1 MRVDAAT
8 TKYMKQLEELEE
20 GRGEKEGG
28 MQRGENRA
36 LIGAAAMVGR
46 LLVDEAADAS
56 WQRSLRH
63 VIAAAIFAVIAY
75 FVTFQWELSA
85 LNKAIV
91 QGLCGAVAPEL
102 VDWLSTTIRKKLGFK
117 DKQKTPAWK
126 SLFSRKKKPKR
137 RRRTTAKKA
146 APAKKA
152 AKPAKEGS
160 KKAKKSKGTESYKL
174 YIFKVLKQV
183 HPDTGISSKS
193 MAILNSFIADQF
205 EKIAA
210 AAAQLSRVNKK
221 PTLTSRE
228 IQTAVRLVLP
238 GELAKHAV
246 SEGTKAVTKFTSA

>member
-1 MRVDAAT
+1 MILSLLLAQVAEQAPVVA
-8 TKYMKQLEELEE
+8 KASPAIVNNFQVALLAFKS
-20 GRGEKEGG
+20 GG
-28 MQRGENRA
+28 WIVA

-117 DKQKTPAWK
+117 DKQRTPAWRN
-126 SLFSRKKKPKR
+126 LFSRKQKPKR
-137 RRRTTAKKA
+137 RRRATAKQA

-152 AKPAKEGS
+152 PAKAALKKGVKKPAAKQAATP
-160 KKAKKSKGTESYKL
+160 KAPAE
-174 YIFKVLKQV
+174 
-183 HPDTGISSKS
+183 
-193 MAILNSFIADQF
+193 
-205 EKIAA
+205 
-210 AAAQLSRVNKK
+210 KK
-221 PTLTSRE
+221 PR
-228 IQTAVRLVLP
+228 
-238 GELAKHAV
+238 
-246 SEGTKAVTKFTSA
+246 TKKPDDGQSSLNL

>member
-1 MRVDAAT
+1 MILTMILAQAVEQTPAVAKVSSAVVNNFQT
-8 TKYMKQLEELEE
+8 AVLAFKS
-20 GRGEKEGG
+20 GG
-28 MQRGENRA
+28 WIVS

-117 DKQKTPAWK
+117 DKKRTPAWQN
-126 SLFSRKKKPKR
+126 LFSRKKKPKR

-146 APAKKA
+146 ASTKAPTKKA
-152 AKPAKEGS
+152 ALAKAAPKKSAKKPA
-160 KKAKKSKGTESYKL
+160 AKKTPE
-174 YIFKVLKQV
+174 
-183 HPDTGISSKS
+183 
-193 MAILNSFIADQF
+193 
-205 EKIAA
+205 
-210 AAAQLSRVNKK
+210 KK
-221 PTLTSRE
+221 PRAKKPDDGQSTLN
-228 IQTAVRLVLP
+228 L
-238 GELAKHAV
+238 
-246 SEGTKAVTKFTSA
+246 

>member
-1 MRVDAAT
+1 MILSLVLAQVAEQAPAVA
-8 TKYMKQLEELEE
+8 KASPAIVNNFQIALLAFKS
-20 GRGEKEGG
+20 GG
-28 MQRGENRA
+28 WIVA

-146 APAKKA
+146 APVKAAPKKGAKKPAAKKPAAKKA
-152 AKPAKEGS
+152 PAEKKPPAK
-160 KKAKKSKGTESYKL
+160 K
-174 YIFKVLKQV
+174 
-183 HPDTGISSKS
+183 PDDGQST
-193 MAILNSFIADQF
+193 LN
-205 EKIAA
+205 
-210 AAAQLSRVNKK
+210 L
-221 PTLTSRE
+221 
-228 IQTAVRLVLP
+228 
-238 GELAKHAV
+238 
-246 SEGTKAVTKFTSA
+246 

>member
-1 MRVDAAT
+1 MILTMILAQVAEQAPT
-8 TKYMKQLEELEE
+8 VAKASPAIVNNFQVALLAFKS
-20 GRGEKEGG
+20 GG
-28 MQRGENRA
+28 WIVA

-137 RRRTTAKKA
+137 RRRATARKAAPSKAPAKKA
-146 APAKKA
+146 APAKAAPKKGAKKPA
-152 AKPAKEGS
+152 AKKPAA
-160 KKAKKSKGTESYKL
+160 KKAPVE
-174 YIFKVLKQV
+174 
-183 HPDTGISSKS
+183 
-193 MAILNSFIADQF
+193 
-205 EKIAA
+205 
-210 AAAQLSRVNKK
+210 KK
-221 PTLTSRE
+221 PRAKKPDDGQATLN
-228 IQTAVRLVLP
+228 L
-238 GELAKHAV
+238 
-246 SEGTKAVTKFTSA
+246 

>member
-1 MRVDAAT
+1 MILTMILAQVAEQAPT
-8 TKYMKQLEELEE
+8 VAKASPAIVNNFQVALLAFKS
-20 GRGEKEGG
+20 GG
-28 MQRGENRA
+28 WIVA

-137 RRRTTAKKA
+137 RRRATARKA
-146 APAKKA
+146 APAKAAPKKGAKKPA
-152 AKPAKEGS
+152 AKKPAA
-160 KKAKKSKGTESYKL
+160 KKATAE
-174 YIFKVLKQV
+174 
-183 HPDTGISSKS
+183 
-193 MAILNSFIADQF
+193 
-205 EKIAA
+205 
-210 AAAQLSRVNKK
+210 KK
-221 PTLTSRE
+221 PRAKKPDDGQATLN
-228 IQTAVRLVLP
+228 L
-238 GELAKHAV
+238 
-246 SEGTKAVTKFTSA
+246 

>member
-1 MRVDAAT
+1 MILSLVLAQVAEQAPAVA
-8 TKYMKQLEELEE
+8 KASPAIVNNFQIALLAFKS
-20 GRGEKEGG
+20 GG
-28 MQRGENRA
+28 WIVA

-146 APAKKA
+146 TPAKAAPKKVAKKPAAKKPAAKKAPAEKKPPAKK
-152 AKPAKEGS
+152 
-160 KKAKKSKGTESYKL
+160 
-174 YIFKVLKQV
+174 
-183 HPDTGISSKS
+183 PDDGQST
-193 MAILNSFIADQF
+193 LN
-205 EKIAA
+205 
-210 AAAQLSRVNKK
+210 L
-221 PTLTSRE
+221 
-228 IQTAVRLVLP
+228 
-238 GELAKHAV
+238 
-246 SEGTKAVTKFTSA
+246 

>member
-1 MRVDAAT
+1 MILSLLLAQVAEQAPAVA
-8 TKYMKQLEELEE
+8 KASPAIVNNFQVALLAFKS
-20 GRGEKEGG
+20 GG
-28 MQRGENRA
+28 WIVA

-117 DKQKTPAWK
+117 DKQRTPAWRN
-126 SLFSRKKKPKR
+126 LFSRKKKPKR
-137 RRRTTAKKA
+137 RRRATAKKA

-152 AKPAKEGS
+152 PAKAAPKKGAKKPAA
-160 KKAKKSKGTESYKL
+160 KKAPAE
-174 YIFKVLKQV
+174 
-183 HPDTGISSKS
+183 
-193 MAILNSFIADQF
+193 
-205 EKIAA
+205 
-210 AAAQLSRVNKK
+210 KK
-221 PTLTSRE
+221 PR
-228 IQTAVRLVLP
+228 
-238 GELAKHAV
+238 AKKPDDGQ
-246 SEGTKAVTKFTSA
+246 SSLNL